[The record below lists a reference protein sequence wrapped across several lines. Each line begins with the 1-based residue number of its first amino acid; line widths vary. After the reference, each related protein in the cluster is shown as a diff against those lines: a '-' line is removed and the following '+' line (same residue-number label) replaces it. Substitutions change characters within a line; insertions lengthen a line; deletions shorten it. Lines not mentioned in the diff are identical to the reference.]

1 MPEHPGF
8 GTTSGVT
15 GKVLGI
21 CGNGVGF
28 SGFAFSP
35 GEGKEKEREKRGG
48 GGGVIWFLWFFTL
61 RPGGERREDGFVWV
75 YFLLALCSSRV
86 GISYDVIR

>member
-48 GGGVIWFLWFFTL
+48 GGVMVSLVFYSP
-61 RPGGERREDGFVWV
+61 PGGREKRRRVCLGV
-75 YFLLALCSSRV
+75 LSSCAVFFSCRD
-86 GISYDVIR
+86 IL